1 MDPIFGVLGF
11 VALFMLLAIG
21 VPIAFSMCLVG
32 IVGFG
37 LLGGWEQSVAGL
49 SILAY
54 SNTAHFV
61 LACIPLF
68 ILMGQ
73 FAFHSGITE
82 DLYDVI
88 HKWVGAFPGG
98 LAIAT
103 VFASAGLG
111 AVTGSSVAAVA
122 TLGTIALPELERHRY
137 DPTLSVGTIA
147 AAGTLGILIPPSI
160 PMVLYGVL
168 TEQSIGKLFIAG
180 IFPGLLTALIFSGMI
195 FVRAKHNPTIA
206 PRGKSYP
213 WKERFQSIWRVWGV
227 LSLFVLVIGGIF
239 LGWFTPTEGAGIG
252 AFGALVQLVAL
263 KKMTKKVL
271 AAALGQSIRLTAMI
285 VTILVGASVFAQ
297 FIAITGL
304 TISFAD
310 WAASLPVG
318 RYVILIAILLVYL
331 ALGCVMDVIGM
342 LVLTI
347 PVIFPLMMK
356 LNFDPI
362 WFGIIVTVMIEVS
375 LITPPVGTNVII
387 IKRVSGLPS
396 RQVFSGVGWFFAM
409 ELVVVALLVAFPAIA
424 LWLPN
429 MMFK

>member
-1 MDPIFGVLGF
+1 MDPIFGALGF
-11 VALFMLLAIG
+11 VALFLLLAIG
-21 VPIAFSMCLVG
+21 VPIAFAMCLVG
-32 IVGFG
+32 ICGFG
-37 LLGGWEQSVAGL
+37 LLAGWEQSLAGL

-82 DLYDVI
+82 DLYEVI

-122 TLGTIALPELERHRY
+122 TLGTIALPELDRHQY

-180 IFPGLLTALIFSGMI
+180 IFPGVLTAFIFSAMI
-195 FVRAKHNPTIA
+195 FVRAKHNPSIA
-206 PRGKSYP
+206 PRGKRYS
-213 WKERFQSIWRVWGV
+213 WNERFRSVWRIWGV
-227 LSLFVLVIGGIF
+227 FSLFFLVIGGIF

-252 AFGALVQLVAL
+252 ALGALILLIGL
-263 KKMTKKVL
+263 KKMTRSVL
-271 AAALGQSIRLTAMI
+271 SITLGQSIRLTAMI
-285 VTILVGASVFAQ
+285 VAILVGASVFAQ

-304 TISFAD
+304 TITFAD
-310 WAASLPVG
+310 WAASLPVN
-318 RYVILIAILLVYL
+318 RYVILIAILFIYL
-331 ALGCVMDVIGM
+331 CLGCVMDVIGM

-362 WFGIIVTVMIEVS
+362 WFGVIVTVMIEVS

-396 RQVFSGVGWFFAM
+396 RQVFRGVGWFFIM
-409 ELVVVALLVAFPAIA
+409 EIAVIALLVAFPSIS

-429 MMFK
+429 LMFN

>member
-37 LLGGWEQSVAGL
+37 LLGGWEQSIAGL

-122 TLGTIALPELERHRY
+122 TLGTIALPELNRHHY

-180 IFPGLLTALIFSGMI
+180 ICPGLLTALIFSGMI
-195 FVRAKHNPTIA
+195 FVRAKRNPSIA

-227 LSLFVLVIGGIF
+227 LSLFFLVIGGIF

-252 AFGALVQLVAL
+252 AVGALVQLVAL
-263 KKMTKKVL
+263 KKMTKTVL
-271 AAALGQSIRLTAMI
+271 ATALGQSIRLTAMI
-285 VTILVGASVFAQ
+285 VAILVGASVFAQ

-310 WAASLPVG
+310 WAASLPVS
-318 RYVILIAILLVYL
+318 RYVILITILLIYL

-347 PVIFPLMMK
+347 PVIFPLMMR

-409 ELVVVALLVAFPAIA
+409 ELVVVAILVSFPGIS

-429 MMFK
+429 LMFN

>member
-1 MDPIFGVLGF
+1 MDPVFGVLGF
-11 VALFMLLAIG
+11 VVLFLLLAIG
-21 VPIAFSMCLVG
+21 VPIAFAMCLVG
-32 IVGFG
+32 IFGFG
-37 LLGGWEQSVAGL
+37 LLAGWEQSVAGL

-122 TLGTIALPELERHRY
+122 TLGTIALPELDRHKY
-137 DPTLSVGTIA
+137 DPTLAVGTIA

-168 TEQSIGKLFIAG
+168 AEQSIGKLFIAG
-180 IFPGLLTALIFSGMI
+180 IFPGLLTALIFSIMI
-195 FVRAKHNPTIA
+195 FVRAKHKPSIA
-206 PRGKSYP
+206 PRGKRYS

-227 LSLFVLVIGGIF
+227 LSLFFLVIGGIF

-252 AFGALVQLVAL
+252 AAGALILLIAL
-263 KKMTKKVL
+263 KKMSKAVL
-271 AAALGQSIRLTAMI
+271 ATTVGQSIRLTAMI
-285 VTILVGASVFAQ
+285 VAILIGASVFAQ
-297 FIAITGL
+297 FIAISGL
-304 TISFAD
+304 TISFAN
-310 WAASLPVG
+310 WASSLPVN
-318 RYVILIAILLVYL
+318 RYVILVTVLFIYL
-331 ALGCVMDVIGM
+331 CLGCVMDVIGM

-362 WFGIIVTVMIEVS
+362 WFGVIVTVMIEVS

-396 RQVFSGVGWFFAM
+396 RQVFSGVGWFFVM
-409 ELVVVALLVAFPAIA
+409 ELVVIAFLVTFPIIS

-429 MMFK
+429 LMFN